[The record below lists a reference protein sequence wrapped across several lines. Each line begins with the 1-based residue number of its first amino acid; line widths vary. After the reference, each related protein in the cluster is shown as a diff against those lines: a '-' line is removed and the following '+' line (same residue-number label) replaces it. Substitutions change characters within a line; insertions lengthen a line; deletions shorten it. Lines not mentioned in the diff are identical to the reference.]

1 MSVSRHVA
9 VDLGASGGRVALGT
23 VQEGRLEVEVLHRFS
38 NGPVQVPVGDGI
50 NLYWDVLGLWREILH
65 GLRQAAAKGP
75 TASVGVDSWG
85 VDFALLDEHGLV
97 LEGLRHYRDP
107 RTEKTFRSAL
117 TTLDKERI
125 YEHTGLQFMP
135 INTLYQLLA
144 VQQQRPDLLAQARH
158 FLMVPD
164 LFHFWLSGKA
174 VCERT
179 NASTT
184 QLFDPRK
191 GDWSGDVL
199 EAFNLPK
206 RIFSPIV
213 EPGTVLGPL
222 RPALAKELGLEN
234 TVVIAP
240 GTHDTASAVA
250 AVPAEGENWAYI
262 SSGTWSLVGIET
274 AHPVISE
281 AALGANLTN
290 EAGIHSTTRLLKN
303 VMGLW
308 ILQECRHAW
317 GDVGFPVIYAE
328 AEAAPA
334 FTAFIDPDDIH
345 FLAAGLDMPSRIQT
359 YCRQKGQ
366 KVPETQ
372 GQITRC
378 VLESLALKYRVV
390 LDTIEQV
397 SAQKI
402 NVVHV
407 VGGGS
412 LVEVLC
418 QWTADATGR
427 VVLAGPV
434 DATLMGNLLVQAEGF
449 ASIAKGEARA
459 LVRSMVQP
467 KLYQPQNQ
475 QAWEGALHRF
485 RGLL

>member
-418 QWTADATGR
+418 QWTADAT
-427 VVLAGPV
+427 
-434 DATLMGNLLVQAEGF
+434 
-449 ASIAKGEARA
+449 
-459 LVRSMVQP
+459 
-467 KLYQPQNQ
+467 
-475 QAWEGALHRF
+475 
-485 RGLL
+485 

>member
-1 MSVSRHVA
+1 MPSYHVA

-23 VQEGRLEVEVLHRFS
+23 VGAGGIEAEVLHRFP
-38 NGPVQVPVGDGI
+38 NGPVRVPLGDGI
-50 NLYWDVLGLWREILH
+50 GLYWDVLGLWREILH
-65 GLRQAAAKGP
+65 GLRLAATKGP
-75 TASVGVDSWG
+75 IASVGVDSWG
-85 VDFALLDEHGLV
+85 VDFALLDGHGYV

-107 RTEKTFRSAL
+107 RTEKTFESAFTRL
-117 TTLDKERI
+117 SKPQI
-125 YEHTGLQFMP
+125 YDHTGLQFMP

-144 VQQQRPDLLAQARH
+144 LQQQTPDLLRSARH

-184 QLFDPRK
+184 QLFDPRE
-191 GDWSGDVL
+191 GDWSGEVL
-199 EAFNLPK
+199 EAFGLP
-206 RIFSPIV
+206 RPIFSPIV

-222 RPALAKELGLEN
+222 RSSLAKELGLEN
-234 TVVIAP
+234 TAVIAP

-250 AVPAEGENWAYI
+250 AVPAEGEGWAYI

-274 AHPVISE
+274 ARPVISE
-281 AALGANLTN
+281 AALSANLTN
-290 EAGIHSTTRLLKN
+290 EAGIHGTTRLLKN

-308 ILQECRHAW
+308 ILQECRNAW
-317 GDVGFPVIYAE
+317 GEVEFPRLYAE

-334 FTAFIDPDDIH
+334 FTAFVDPDDSH
-345 FLAAGLDMPSRIQT
+345 FLAAGLDMPPRIQA
-359 YCRQKGQ
+359 YCRQTGQ
-366 KVPETQ
+366 KVPESRAE
-372 GQITRC
+372 IARV

-397 SAQKI
+397 SGQTI
-402 NVVHV
+402 HTVHI

-418 QWTADATGR
+418 RWTADATGR
-427 VVLAGPV
+427 GVLAGPV
-434 DATLMGNLLVQAEGF
+434 EATLLGNLLVQAEGF
-449 ASIAKGEARA
+449 GSVAKGEARA
-459 LVRSMVQP
+459 IVRSMAQP
-467 KLYQPQNQ
+467 KTYTPQNQ
-475 QAWEGALHRF
+475 RAWEGALERF